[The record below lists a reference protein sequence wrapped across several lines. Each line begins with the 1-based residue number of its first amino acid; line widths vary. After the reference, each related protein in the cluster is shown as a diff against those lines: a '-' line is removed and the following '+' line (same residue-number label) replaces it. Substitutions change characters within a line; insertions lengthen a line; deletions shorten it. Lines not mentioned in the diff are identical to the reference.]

1 MNIRKYKNED
11 CNKVSKLFYE
21 TVRSVNAKDYT
32 AKQLSVWVKNADS
45 LKSRQDDLLKQYTL
59 IAEINGVI
67 VGFGSIN
74 KLGCLDL
81 LFVHKDYQN
90 QGVATALCNELEKGF
105 VVIRT

>member
-45 LKSRQDDLLKQYTL
+45 LKSRQDDLLKQYT
-59 IAEINGVI
+59 
-67 VGFGSIN
+67 
-74 KLGCLDL
+74 
-81 LFVHKDYQN
+81 
-90 QGVATALCNELEKGF
+90 
-105 VVIRT
+105 